1 MWLFT
6 TFGFFSVVK
15 KHGDTDLTVRAR
27 VAADLDNL
35 RTRVPELSET
45 IATPDQDYPY
55 RATVSAVNLAI
66 GLGEAI
72 QEIDYDNFKAEGP
85 IGPTLARRQGYFRAG
100 MYSQVWMGLH
110 NLPYEAGNPSTLLA
124 SPGHFVWT
132 GPDVK

>member
-15 KHGDTDLTVRAR
+15 KHGPSTGSGQADLTVRAR

-45 IATPDQDYPY
+45 IATPDQDYPF
-55 RATVSAVNLAI
+55 RATVSAVDLAI
-66 GLGEAI
+66 GLGEVI
-72 QEIDYDNFKAEGP
+72 QEIDYDNFKAEV
-85 IGPTLARRQGYFRAG
+85 ARRQGYFRAG

-110 NLPYEAGNPSTLLA
+110 NLSFDKYEAGNPSIRQ
-124 SPGHFVWT
+124 
-132 GPDVK
+132 DVP